1 MNLKTT
7 EDFRN
12 WLMAS
17 QNLQRRSAGDVISRR
32 KKLLSI
38 VSDPINIP
46 LNQLKV
52 KLEDELAKGS
62 FTRATLSGMVRSE
75 KLFRKF
81 MKLY

>member
-1 MNLKTT
+1 MNPNTT

-12 WLMAS
+12 WLIS
-17 QNLQRRSAGDVISRR
+17 SRNLQRRSAGDIISRR
-32 KKLLSI
+32 NKLLSI
-38 VSDPINIP
+38 ISDPKNIP
-46 LNQLKV
+46 INQLKV

-81 MKLY
+81 MNL

>member
-1 MNLKTT
+1 MNPKTT

-12 WLMAS
+12 WLIS
-17 QNLQRRSAGDVISRR
+17 SRKLQRRSAGDIISRR
-32 KKLLSI
+32 NKLISI
-38 VSDPINIP
+38 ISDPINIP
-46 LNQLKV
+46 INQVKV

-81 MKLY
+81 MNL

>member
-1 MNLKTT
+1 MNPKTT

-12 WLMAS
+12 WLIS
-17 QNLQRRSAGDVISRR
+17 SRNLQRRSAGDIISRR
-32 KKLLSI
+32 NKLLSI
-38 VSDPINIP
+38 ISDPINIP
-46 LNQLKV
+46 INQVKV

-81 MKLY
+81 MNL